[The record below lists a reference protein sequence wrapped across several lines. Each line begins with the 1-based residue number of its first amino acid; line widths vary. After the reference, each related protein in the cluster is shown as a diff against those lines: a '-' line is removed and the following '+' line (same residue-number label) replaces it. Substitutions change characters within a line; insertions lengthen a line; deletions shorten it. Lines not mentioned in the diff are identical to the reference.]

1 MRFVPAL
8 RTENRELRTAFGTR
22 STCPPDTYLRYR
34 RFPRLKA
41 PLQSREGF
49 PKPSVFQGQVLG
61 KSLGPQTKWFF
72 WVLGTGYWVL
82 ALALPAVRILLGQ
95 SYIRQ
100 HPVRKFLCHGIG
112 A

>member
-95 SYIRQ
+95 SYIR
-100 HPVRKFLCHGIG
+100 
-112 A
+112 